1 MGQQEPDQFR
11 FLTPVGRRLFAVSAV
26 VAATTFFV
34 LHSLDKHFF
43 FDAGAVMVAA
53 SLLLAIA
60 AVARTVWLRARP
72 AGATKSGVGHSSVSS
87 SWADSLLLLAVALSW
102 YNLGGGW
109 VVHLVCYPIYPD
121 MSEYGAQAFHA
132 YSHGY
137 LSRWPTALWPLGLM
151 CLTWAMLLWVP
162 LRNVPRRLI
171 WVIVG
176 LCVAFVAVTP
186 PAAFAQG
193 HMLEQGFSKDQYD
206 RLMLWSSF
214 RTAIFTLIAV
224 LALVVMRRRLMS
236 TESRSA

>member
-1 MGQQEPDQFR
+1 MH
-11 FLTPVGRRLFAVSAV
+11 VS
-26 VAATTFFV
+26 
-34 LHSLDKHFF
+34 HFF

-72 AGATKSGVGHSSVSS
+72 AGATKPGVGHSSVSS
-87 SWADSLLLLAVALSW
+87 SWADSLLLLAVAISW
-102 YNLGGGW
+102 YNVGGGW

-121 MSEYGAQAFHA
+121 MSEYGPQAFHA

-137 LSRWPTALWPLGLM
+137 LSRWATALWPVGLV
-151 CLTWAMLLWVP
+151 CLTWATLLWVP
-162 LRNVPRRLI
+162 LRNVPRRLV

-186 PAAFAQG
+186 PAAIAQG
-193 HMLEQGFSKDQYD
+193 HMLDEGFSKDQYA

-214 RTAIFTLIAV
+214 RTAIFTLIGV

-236 TESRSA
+236 TESRSAVDLTKR